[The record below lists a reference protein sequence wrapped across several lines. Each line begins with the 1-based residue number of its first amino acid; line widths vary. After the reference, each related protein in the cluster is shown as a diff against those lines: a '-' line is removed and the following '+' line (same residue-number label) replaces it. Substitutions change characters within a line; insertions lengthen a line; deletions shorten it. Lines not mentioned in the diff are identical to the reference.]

1 MASMNT
7 YLTVASV
14 LSGLNIVLL
23 LLLGRVWA
31 RNYRQFGTP
40 LTLGLL
46 GFAVVLL
53 VENLVALA
61 FFFSM
66 GMLYADSA
74 TAQLAVLAMRG
85 LQFVAVLFL
94 TVVSMR

>member
-1 MASMNT
+1 MASMTT
-7 YLTVASV
+7 YLTVATV
-14 LSGLNIVLL
+14 LSGLNILL
-23 LLLGRVWA
+23 LVLLGRVWV

-46 GFAVVLL
+46 GFAVVLA

>member
-1 MASMNT
+1 MASMTT
-7 YLTVASV
+7 YLTVATV
-14 LSGLNIVLL
+14 LSGLNVLL
-23 LLLGRVWA
+23 LALLGRVWV

-46 GFAVVLL
+46 GFAVVLA
-53 VENLVALA
+53 VENVVAVA

-74 TAQLAVLAMRG
+74 TAQLAVLAMRA

>member
-1 MASMNT
+1 MASMTT

-14 LSGLNIVLL
+14 LSGLNILLL
-23 LLLGRVWA
+23 LLLGRVWV

-46 GFAVVLL
+46 GFAVVLV

>member
-7 YLTVASV
+7 YLTVASA
-14 LSGLNIVLL
+14 LSGLNIILL
-23 LLLGRVWA
+23 LLLGRVWV
-31 RNYRQFGTP
+31 RNYRQFRTP

-46 GFAVVLL
+46 GFAAVLV

-74 TAQLAVLAMRG
+74 LAQAAVLAMRA

-94 TVVSMR
+94 TAVSMR

>member
-1 MASMNT
+1 MASMTT
-7 YLTVASV
+7 YLTVASA
-14 LSGLNIVLL
+14 LSGLNILLL
-23 LLLGRVWA
+23 LLLGRVWV

-46 GFAVVLL
+46 GFAVVLI

-85 LQFVAVLFL
+85 LQFVAVAFL
-94 TVVSMR
+94 TAVSMR